1 VNRRALLLHRLS
13 RAVDFVFLRSALSI
27 GSVLACGRER
37 MCTSALSP
45 SVEGVEQVTEKKQD
59 ELPTQQ
65 TQDHEQRCPACAASP
80 QLIASTLDVKT
91 GKTIRLFHCTQCGEN
106 WAY

>member
-1 VNRRALLLHRLS
+1 MR
-13 RAVDFVFLRSALSI
+13 
-27 GSVLACGRER
+27 
-37 MCTSALSP
+37 TPALSP

-65 TQDHEQRCPACAASP
+65 MQDREQRCPACAASP

-91 GKTIRLFHCTQCGEN
+91 GKTIRLFHCTQYGEN
-106 WAY
+106 WAD